1 MNQKELKQIAKTCA
15 EKIKNSEKGVNN
27 FQIPFAHLVLDNFF
41 PKNRLQPESKKK
53 SLNELIS
60 Q

>member
-41 PKNRLQPESKKK
+41 PKNFAES
-53 SLNELIS
+53 L
-60 Q
+60 